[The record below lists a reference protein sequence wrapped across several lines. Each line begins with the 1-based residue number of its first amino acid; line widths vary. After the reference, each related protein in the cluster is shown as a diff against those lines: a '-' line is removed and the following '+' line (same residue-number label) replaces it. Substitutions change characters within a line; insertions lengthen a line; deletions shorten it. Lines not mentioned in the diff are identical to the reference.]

1 MPFNPTLFPV
11 EFLYELG
18 EEEELFAEEERTY
31 KKSVA
36 VIYGPFLDAG
46 IVEGWTE
53 EEELR
58 PEELLNL
65 ELFRSQLPAE
75 LYKRVV
81 KAVFSTD
88 VRTGA
93 KTPRTLFDVVW
104 LGPVRLADARLKV
117 VSAVSGKI

>member
-1 MPFNPTLFPV
+1 MD
-11 EFLYELG
+11 FLYELG
-18 EEEELFAEEERTY
+18 EEEELSAEEERTY
-31 KKSVA
+31 KKSLA
-36 VIYGPFLDAG
+36 MIYGPLLDAG

-75 LYKRVV
+75 LYKRVA

-88 VRTGA
+88 VRTGVR
-93 KTPRTLFDVVW
+93 TLRTLFDVVW
-104 LGPVRLADARLKV
+104 LGPVRLAEARLKV
-117 VSAVSGKI
+117 VNVVTRKI

>member
-1 MPFNPTLFPV
+1 V

-18 EEEELFAEEERTY
+18 EEEELFAEEERTF

-36 VIYGPFLDAG
+36 VIYGPLLDAG
-46 IVEGWTE
+46 IAEGWTE

-75 LYKRVV
+75 LYKRVA
-81 KAVFSTD
+81 KAVYSTD
-88 VRTGA
+88 VRAGVR
-93 KTPRTLFDVVW
+93 TPRILFDVVW
-104 LGPVRLADARLKV
+104 LGPVRPAEARLKV
-117 VSAVSGKI
+117 ANIVSGKI